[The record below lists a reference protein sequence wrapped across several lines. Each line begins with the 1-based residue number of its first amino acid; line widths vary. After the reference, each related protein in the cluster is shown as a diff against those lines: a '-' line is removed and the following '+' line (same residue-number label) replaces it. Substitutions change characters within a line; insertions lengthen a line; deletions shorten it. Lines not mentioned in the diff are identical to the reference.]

1 MIRLEQFTQADFK
14 QLIEWIKDEELLMNW
29 SGSLFSFPLTE
40 ESLAWYIEDTNDPL
54 TSDAFVY
61 KAVDNKT
68 NEVVG
73 HISLGGISRKNRS
86 ARISRVLVGN
96 SRERGRGVCQ
106 GMIKAVLKVGFEQL
120 GLHRIDLGVYD
131 FNKGAIGCYAKAG
144 MVEEGTSRD
153 SLYFN
158 GSYWSLTE
166 MSMLEAEWEQRYGKH
181 KLAKAEA
188 AR

>member
-1 MIRLEQFTQADFK
+1 MIKLEQFTQADFK

-40 ESLAWYIEDTNDPL
+40 SSLAWYIEDTNDPL

-61 KAVDNKT
+61 KAIDTDT

-73 HISLGGISRKNRS
+73 HISLGGLSRKNRS
-86 ARISRVLVGN
+86 ARISRVLVGDTQQ
-96 SRERGRGVCQ
+96 RGRGVCQ
-106 GMIKAVLKVGFEQL
+106 GMIQAVLQIGFEEL

-131 FNKGAIGCYAKAG
+131 FNKGAIGCYTKAG
-144 MVEEGTSRD
+144 MVVEGTSRD
-153 SLYFN
+153 ILYYN

-166 MSMLEAEWEQRYGKH
+166 MSMLDAEWEARYGKV
-181 KLAKAEA
+181 KAPALATV
-188 AR
+188 

>member
-14 QLIEWIKDEELLMNW
+14 QLIEWITDEELLMNW

-40 ESLAWYIEDTNDPL
+40 ESLAWYIEDTNDPQ

-61 KAVDNKT
+61 KAVDT
-68 NEVVG
+68 ESNEVVG

-86 ARISRVLVGN
+86 GRISRVLVGN
-96 SRERGRGVCQ
+96 TRERGRGVCQ
-106 GMIKAVLKVGFEQL
+106 EMIKAVLKVGFEQL
-120 GLHRIDLGVYD
+120 GLHRIALGVYD
-131 FNKGAIGCYAKAG
+131 FNQGAIGCYTKAG
-144 MVEEGTSRD
+144 MVLEGTSRD

-166 MSMLEAEWEQRYGKH
+166 MSMLEAEWEQRFGKH
-181 KLAKAEA
+181 KTVPATA
-188 AR
+188 

>member
-14 QLIEWIKDEELLMNW
+14 QLIEWITDEELLMNW

-40 ESLAWYIEDTNDPL
+40 ASLAWYIEDTNDL
-54 TSDAFVY
+54 HTSDAFVY
-61 KAVDNKT
+61 KAIDDTT

-96 SRERGRGVCQ
+96 SQERGRGICQ
-106 GMIKAVLKVGFEQL
+106 GMIKAVLEIGFEQL

-131 FNKGAIGCYAKAG
+131 FNQGAIGCYTKAG
-144 MVEEGTSRD
+144 MTLEGTSRD

-166 MSMLEAEWEQRYGKH
+166 MSMLEAEWEQRYGQRKV
-181 KLAKAEA
+181 LQA

>member
-40 ESLAWYIEDTNDPL
+40 ASLAWYIEDTNDPL
-54 TSDAFVY
+54 NSDAFVY

-86 ARISRVLVGN
+86 ARISRVLVG
-96 SRERGRGVCQ
+96 SHQERGRGICQ

-131 FNKGAIGCYAKAG
+131 FNKGAIGCYTKAG
-144 MVEEGTSRD
+144 MMLEGTSRE

-158 GSYWSLTE
+158 GAYWSLTE
-166 MSMLEAEWEQRYGKH
+166 MSMLEAEWEKLYGKH
-181 KLAKAEA
+181 KAVKLAH
-188 AR
+188 